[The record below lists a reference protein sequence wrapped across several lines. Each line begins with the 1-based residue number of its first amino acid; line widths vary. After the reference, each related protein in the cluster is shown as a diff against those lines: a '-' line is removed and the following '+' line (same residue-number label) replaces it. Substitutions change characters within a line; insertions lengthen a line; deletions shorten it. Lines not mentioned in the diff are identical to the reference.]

1 ANVELS
7 PAVVQAP
14 AKQPAPAPQPRPGR
28 IIVSKNFR
36 LGHLIP
42 EGSDIRWIEEPPAAG
57 EWARHHPLS
66 PDGKRLACEAIVQ
79 APPTGPAIFVWD
91 LDKPWPGDVKLDI
104 WGQEW
109 FWAPDGKGLVVVVY
123 DLDGGE
129 VRGYRQRLID
139 IATRQ
144 TTELAVPAGHRILDW
159 SPD

>member
-1 ANVELS
+1 
-7 PAVVQAP
+7 
-14 AKQPAPAPQPRPGR
+14 
-28 IIVSKNFR
+28 
-36 LGHLIP
+36 
-42 EGSDIRWIEEPPAAG
+42 
-57 EWARHHPLS
+57 

-159 SPD
+159 SPDGTWYLTLSRPDPTKPRAGQYNRVDRATGTVRRLNGDMTPPFTLARSGRISPDGKKVVFL